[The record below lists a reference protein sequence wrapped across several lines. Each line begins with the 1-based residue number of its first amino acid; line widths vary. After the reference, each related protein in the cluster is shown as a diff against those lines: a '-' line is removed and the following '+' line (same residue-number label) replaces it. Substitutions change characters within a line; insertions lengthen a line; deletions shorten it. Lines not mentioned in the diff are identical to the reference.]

1 VFVDRTEKVVPS
13 CRAFH
18 LGMTV
23 TYDEGPGRGVERS
36 IPWHRGTATAPR
48 SSDEIWTESPSGPGR
63 TSSQRSTPNG
73 SNRRASRAA
82 PRSPRASRTSTSP
95 ITGTC
100 RYVLL
105 ARRRPEDAEDIVS
118 DVFDR
123 AYRAW
128 RSGHGPAGRTLPWL
142 LLIARRIIVDRWRR
156 ERILRWLPLPD
167 AWTGGEPKDPE
178 DAGARAEF
186 WMWLDRLADALP
198 ERQREIVLLRYQRDL
213 SDEDIGEI
221 LGLSA
226 SGVRSL
232 LSRALATLRH
242 HPELW
247 S

>member
-1 VFVDRTEKVVPS
+1 MDGIAIWARSELFAALDPKWVEPARVTR
-13 CRAFH
+13 
-18 LGMTV
+18 LGA
-23 TYDEGPGRGVERS
+23 EP
-36 IPWHRGTATAPR
+36 
-48 SSDEIWTESPSGPGR
+48 
-63 TSSQRSTPNG
+63 
-73 SNRRASRAA
+73 ASFEDVYLAHYRDVH
-82 PRSPRASRTSTSP
+82 
-95 ITGTC
+95 

-105 ARRRPEDAEDIVS
+105 ARRRPEDAEDLVS

-128 RSGHGPAGRTLPWL
+128 RSGHGPAGRALPWL
-142 LLIARRIIVDRWRR
+142 LLIARRLIVDRWRR
-156 ERILRWLPLPD
+156 ERIFRWLPLPD
-167 AWTGGEPKDPE
+167 AWTGGEPRDPE

-186 WMWLDRLADALP
+186 WMWLDRLAAALP
-198 ERQREIVLLRYQRDL
+198 DRQREIVLLRYQRDL